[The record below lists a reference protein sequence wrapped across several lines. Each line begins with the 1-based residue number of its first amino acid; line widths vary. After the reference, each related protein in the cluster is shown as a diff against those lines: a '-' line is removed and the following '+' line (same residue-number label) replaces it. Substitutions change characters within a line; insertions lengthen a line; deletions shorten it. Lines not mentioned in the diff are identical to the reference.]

1 VVRPSSAATGP
12 HLTIISADAQR
23 SSGALAPES
32 WYRNCLPSLIPVPKQ
47 PGTQYLRDMKGNR
60 RTTYRIS
67 EAARELGISAEWLRV
82 GEKRGYF
89 PPALRDRNG
98 HRYYTEEDMERMRN
112 RPTSRRTRDP
122 VSESPEVGGGES
134 GGSETVGES
143 PKGVSD
149 CP

>member
-1 VVRPSSAATGP
+1 
-12 HLTIISADAQR
+12 
-23 SSGALAPES
+23 
-32 WYRNCLPSLIPVPKQ
+32 
-47 PGTQYLRDMKGNR
+47 MKEKR

-112 RPTSRRTRDP
+112 RTTSRRTEESVRESTE
-122 VSESPEVGGGES
+122 VSGGES
-134 GGSETVGES
+134 GRFETVGE
-143 PKGVSD
+143 
-149 CP
+149 